1 MLDQSGRE
9 SVEED
14 LGGIPEDL
22 YDETARTHHLVKISE
37 KDGKVRVKILSS
49 PNSDFSRGTEI
60 IISRDDY
67 RGMIYPFRTRAQ
79 GFSSIGRDT
88 DLSNEDI
95 KKFGNRI
102 REYNPSFLK
111 ALIDDKND
119 CS

>member
-1 MLDQSGRE
+1 MLDQTERE
-9 SVEED
+9 SVEAD

-22 YDETARTHHLVKISE
+22 YDKEARTYHLVKISE
-37 KDGKVRVKILSS
+37 EKGKVKVGILSS
-49 PNSDFSRGTEI
+49 PNSDFLRGTEI

-67 RGMIYPFRTRAQ
+67 RGMIYPFRTKAQ
-79 GFSSIGRDT
+79 GLSSIERDT

-95 KKFGNRI
+95 RRFGNRI